1 MGAAMQSVPEGLEDM
16 VLRKGLDEQARATLP
31 LTPIAMHILL
41 ALVDRQRHGLG
52 IAEHI
57 EDFTSGRLT
66 LGPGSLYGTI
76 KKLLVLGLVND
87 ASSDDGEGTD
97 PRRRY
102 YHITPVGRRALEI
115 ETRELANVLDV
126 ARLKKVLR

>member
-1 MGAAMQSVPEGLEDM
+1 MSKRNPLDDRAQAA
-16 VLRKGLDEQARATLP
+16 LP

-52 IAEHI
+52 IAEHV
-57 EDFTSGRLT
+57 EEFTGGRVA
-66 LGPGSLYGTI
+66 LGPGNLYGTI
-76 KKLLVLGLVND
+76 KRLLETGLIAEAATPPDDD
-87 ASSDDGEGTD
+87 AAD

-102 YHITPVGRRALEI
+102 YEITPVGRRALEL
-115 ETRELANVLDV
+115 ETRDLANVLHV

>member
-1 MGAAMQSVPEGLEDM
+1 MSKRHPLDDRAQAA
-16 VLRKGLDEQARATLP
+16 LP

-52 IAEHI
+52 IADHVE
-57 EDFTSGRLT
+57 EFTGGRVA
-66 LGPGSLYGTI
+66 LGPGNLYGTI
-76 KKLLVLGLVND
+76 KRLLETGLIAEAATPPDDD
-87 ASSDDGEGTD
+87 AAD

-102 YHITPVGRRALEI
+102 YEITPVGRRTLEL
-115 ETRELANVLDV
+115 ETRDLAKVLNV

>member
-1 MGAAMQSVPEGLEDM
+1 MIRLE
-16 VLRKGLDEQARATLP
+16 EQARAALP

-41 ALVDRQRHGLG
+41 ALVDQPRHGLG

-57 EDFTSGRLT
+57 EEFTGGRLR
-66 LGPGSLYGTI
+66 LGPGNLYGTI
-76 KKLLVLGLVND
+76 KKLLQLRFIDD
-87 ASSDDGEGTD
+87 AESVEREGAD

-102 YHITPVGRRALEI
+102 YSITPVGRRALEI

-126 ARLKKVLR
+126 ARLKRVLR

>member
-1 MGAAMQSVPEGLEDM
+1 MHKDDPLGAA
-16 VLRKGLDEQARATLP
+16 LP
-31 LTPIAMHILL
+31 LTAIAMHILL

-66 LGPGSLYGTI
+66 LGPGNLYGTI
-76 KKLLVLGLVND
+76 KRLLELDLIDD
-87 ASSDDGEGTD
+87 AEADEGGTSD

-102 YHITPVGRRALEI
+102 YRITHLGRRALEI
-115 ETRELANVLDV
+115 ETRELANVLNV
-126 ARLKKVLR
+126 ARLKKVIR

>member
-1 MGAAMQSVPEGLEDM
+1 M
-16 VLRKGLDEQARATLP
+16 VLRKGLDEQARAALP

-57 EDFTSGRLT
+57 EDFTGGRLT

-76 KKLLVLGLVND
+76 KKLLDLGLVND
-87 ASSDDGEGTD
+87 AASDVEEGTD

-102 YHITPVGRRALEI
+102 YHITPLGRRALEI
-115 ETRELANVLDV
+115 ETRDLANVLDV

>member
-1 MGAAMQSVPEGLEDM
+1 MT
-16 VLRKGLDEQARATLP
+16 LRKGLDEDARAVLP
-31 LTPIAMHILL
+31 LTPIALHILL
-41 ALVDRQRHGLG
+41 ALVDRPRHGLG

-57 EDFTSGRLT
+57 EDFTGGRLT
-66 LGPGSLYGTI
+66 LGPGNLYGTI
-76 KKLLVLGLVND
+76 KKLLECGLI
-87 ASSDDGEGTD
+87 DDSNSRARDGAD

-102 YHITPVGRRALEI
+102 YDITPVGRRALEI